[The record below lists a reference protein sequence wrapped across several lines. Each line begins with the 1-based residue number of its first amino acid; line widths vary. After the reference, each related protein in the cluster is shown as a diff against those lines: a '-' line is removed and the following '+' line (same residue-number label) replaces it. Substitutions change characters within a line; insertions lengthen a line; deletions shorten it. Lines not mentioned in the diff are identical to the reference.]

1 MEAVTPRKEDRR
13 KERTRQLLRDALLEL
28 IPEKGYEAI
37 TLQDITDR
45 ANVARPT
52 FYLHFK
58 DKQDLLFS
66 SIREIYDDLVARQSD
81 SHKHTSL
88 AESVMSLKQSDA
100 SDFQH
105 VADFADFYRMMLS
118 DKGSIAFVLMVLE
131 YLSSIMCSEIVEKM
145 ATNGTA
151 GRIPPDFISSF
162 LAGAEI
168 GIANW
173 WLKTNQMRYSP
184 QQIADMMS
192 HLCQLGTG
200 WAMRLNIQPPEVEPD
215 FSEYDH
221 G

>member
-1 MEAVTPRKEDRR
+1 MEAAPPRKEDRR

-37 TLQDITDR
+37 SLQDITDR

-66 SIREIYDDLVARQSD
+66 SLREIYDDLVQRQSD
-81 SHKHTSL
+81 SHKHSNMADVLSDLTQ
-88 AESVMSLKQSDA
+88 ADA

-105 VADFADFYRMMLS
+105 VADYADFYRVMLS

-131 YLSSIMCSEIVEKM
+131 YLGIIMKTEIVDKVM
-145 ATNGTA
+145 YNGTA
-151 GRIPPDFISSF
+151 GNIPPDLISSY
-162 LAGAEI
+162 LAGAEL
-168 GIANW
+168 GIVNW
-173 WLKTNQMRYSP
+173 WLKSNQMRYSP
-184 QQIADMMS
+184 QQVADMMS
-192 HLCQLGTG
+192 YLCQLGTG
-200 WAMRLNIQPPEVEPD
+200 WVLKLNIQPPAEVPD
-215 FSEYDH
+215 FSDYDH

>member
-1 MEAVTPRKEDRR
+1 MEKTTPRKEDRR

-52 FYLHFK
+52 FYLHFS

-66 SIREIYDDLVARQSD
+66 SLREIYDDLAERQHMYCEPLD
-81 SHKHTSL
+81 LLIQSL
-88 AESVMSLKQSDA
+88 DGVGD

-105 VADFADFYRMMLS
+105 VADHADFYRVMLT
-118 DKGSIAFVLMVLE
+118 DKGSMAFVLMVLE
-131 YLSSIMCSEIVEKM
+131 YLSTVMGSELVNKLADENHD
-145 ATNGTA
+145 A
-151 GRIPPDFISSF
+151 RIPADFISSF

-168 GIANW
+168 GIVNW
-173 WLKTNQMRYSP
+173 WLKSNNMRYLP
-184 QQIADMMS
+184 QQVSRMMN
-192 HLCQLGTG
+192 HLSLLGMN
-200 WAMRLNIQPPEVEPD
+200 WALRLDIQPPEQEPD

>member
-1 MEAVTPRKEDRR
+1 METAPARKEDRR
-13 KERTRQLLRDALLEL
+13 KERTRQLLRDALMEI

-37 TLQDITDR
+37 SLQDITDR

-66 SIREIYDDLVARQSD
+66 SLREIYDDLARRQ
-81 SHKHTSL
+81 HMYCEPL
-88 AESVMSLKQSDA
+88 ELLVNNLKGVGD

-105 VADFADFYRMMLS
+105 VADHSDFYKVMLT
-118 DKGSIAFVLMVLE
+118 DKGSMAFLLMVLE
-131 YLSSIMCSEIVEKM
+131 YLSNEIGNELVNKLAEE
-145 ATNGTA
+145 NNTA
-151 GRIPPDFISSF
+151 RIPPDFISSF

-168 GIANW
+168 GIVNW
-173 WLKTNQMRYSP
+173 WLKNNNMRYSP
-184 QQIADMMS
+184 QQVSRMMNYLS
-192 HLCQLGTG
+192 LLGVN
-200 WAMRLNIQPPEVEPD
+200 WALKLDIQVPAEEPD

>member
-1 MEAVTPRKEDRR
+1 METTSAKKEDRR

-37 TLQDITDR
+37 SLQDITDR

-66 SIREIYDDLVARQSD
+66 SLREIYDDLVKRQ
-81 SHKHTSL
+81 HL
-88 AESVMSLKQSDA
+88 AHADVLEAVSNLQAADD

-105 VADFADFYRMMLS
+105 VAEHADFYKVMLS
-118 DKGSIAFVLMVLE
+118 DKGSIAFLIMVLE
-131 YLSSIMCSEIVEKM
+131 YLSTIMHTELVDKVAM
-145 ATNGTA
+145 KGTSA
-151 GRIPPDFISSF
+151 RIPPALIASY
-162 LAGAEI
+162 LAGAEL
-168 GIANW
+168 GIVNW
-173 WLKTNQMRYSP
+173 WLKHNDMRYSP
-184 QQIADMMS
+184 QQLSRMMA
-192 HLCQLGTG
+192 HLCLLGMG
-200 WAMRLNIQPPEVEPD
+200 WAMRLDIQPPDPEPD

>member
-1 MEAVTPRKEDRR
+1 MEATTTRKEDRR

-66 SIREIYDDLVARQSD
+66 SLREIYDDLAKRQHINCEPD
-81 SHKHTSL
+81 EL
-88 AESVMSLKQSDA
+88 LLKSMETGGD
-100 SDFQH
+100 SDFEH
-105 VADFADFYRMMLS
+105 VAENSAFYQTMLS
-118 DKGSIAFVLMVLE
+118 EKGSIAFVLMVLE
-131 YLSSIMCSEIVEKM
+131 YLSTIMGTEFVNKLSEK
-145 ATNGTA
+145 TNP
-151 GRIPPDFISSF
+151 RVPPDFVSSF
-162 LAGAEI
+162 IAGAEI
-168 GIANW
+168 GVVNW
-173 WLKTNQMRYSP
+173 WLKHNHMRYSP
-184 QQIADMMS
+184 QQISRMMN
-192 HLCQLGTG
+192 HVALLGTG
-200 WAMRLNIQPPEVEPD
+200 WALNLDIHPPAEEPD

>member
-81 SHKHTSL
+81 AHKHTSL
-88 AESVMSLKQSDA
+88 TESVMSLKQSDA

-105 VADFADFYRMMLS
+105 VADFADFYRIMLS

-131 YLSSIMCSEIVEKM
+131 YLSSIMCTEMVEK
-145 ATNGTA
+145 
-151 GRIPPDFISSF
+151 
-162 LAGAEI
+162 L
-168 GIANW
+168 
-173 WLKTNQMRYSP
+173 
-184 QQIADMMS
+184 
-192 HLCQLGTG
+192 
-200 WAMRLNIQPPEVEPD
+200 
-215 FSEYDH
+215 
-221 G
+221 

>member
-1 MEAVTPRKEDRR
+1 METVTPRKEDRR

-66 SIREIYDDLVARQSD
+66 SLREIYDDLAQRQHMYCEPLELLVNNLNGVGD
-81 SHKHTSL
+81 
-88 AESVMSLKQSDA
+88 

-105 VADFADFYRMMLS
+105 VADYADFYKVMLT
-118 DKGSIAFVLMVLE
+118 DKGSMAFTLMVLE
-131 YLSSIMCSEIVEKM
+131 YLSHVMGNELVNKLAEENNS
-145 ATNGTA
+145 A
-151 GRIPPDFISSF
+151 RIPPDFISSF

-168 GIANW
+168 GVVNW
-173 WLKTNQMRYSP
+173 WLKSNNMRYSP
-184 QQIADMMS
+184 QQVSRMMNYLS
-192 HLCQLGTG
+192 LLGMN
-200 WAMRLNIQPPEVEPD
+200 WALKLGIQTPTEEPD

>member
-1 MEAVTPRKEDRR
+1 MEAAPHRKEDRR

-28 IPEKGYEAI
+28 IPKKGYEAI
-37 TLQDITDR
+37 TLQNITDR

-66 SIREIYDDLVARQSD
+66 SVREMYDDLVQRQSQ
-81 SHKHTSL
+81 SHKHSNL
-88 AESVMSLKQSDA
+88 AEAVTRLEQADS

-105 VADFADFYRMMLS
+105 VADYADFYRVMLS

-131 YLSSIMCSEIVEKM
+131 YLSTIMRTEIVDKLM
-145 ATNGTA
+145 TNDTA
-151 GRIPPDFISSF
+151 PRIPLDLISSY

-168 GIANW
+168 GIVNW
-173 WLKTNQMRYSP
+173 WLKTNQMQYSP
-184 QQIADMMS
+184 QQVADMMGF
-192 HLCQLGTG
+192 LCQLGTG
-200 WAMRLNIQPPEVEPD
+200 WALKLDIHPPEQEPD

>member
-1 MEAVTPRKEDRR
+1 MEAPSVRREDRR
-13 KERTRQLLRDALLEL
+13 KERTRQLLRDALLKL

-66 SIREIYDDLVARQSD
+66 SLREIYDDLAQRQHVACD
-81 SHKHTSL
+81 PLELL
-88 AESVMSLKQSDA
+88 AEDRKEGLD

-105 VADFADFYRMMLS
+105 VADNVDFYQTMLT
-118 DKGSIAFVLMVLE
+118 DKGSMAFMLMVLE
-131 YLSSIMCSEIVEKM
+131 YLNTVVGHEITQRLSEDNKTPRV
-145 ATNGTA
+145 
-151 GRIPPDFISSF
+151 PSDFISSF
-162 LAGAEI
+162 IAGAEI
-168 GIANW
+168 GVVNW
-173 WLKTNQMRYSP
+173 WLKHNQMRYSP
-184 QQIADMMS
+184 EQISQMMNHVS
-192 HLCQLGTG
+192 LLGTG
-200 WAMRLNIQPPEVEPD
+200 WALKLDIQPPAGEPD

>member
-1 MEAVTPRKEDRR
+1 MVTESIRKEDRR

-66 SIREIYDDLVARQSD
+66 SLREIYDDLAQRQ
-81 SHKHTSL
+81 HVTCEPLELL
-88 AESVMSLKQSDA
+88 AGYPKEEED

-105 VADFADFYRMMLS
+105 VADNVDFYQTMLT

-131 YLSSIMCSEIVEKM
+131 YLSNLIENEMVRKLTEDGQK
-145 ATNGTA
+145 A
-151 GRIPPDFISSF
+151 RIPPDFVSSF
-162 LAGAEI
+162 IAGAEI
-168 GIANW
+168 GVVNW
-173 WLKTNQMRYSP
+173 WLKHNQMRYSP
-184 QQIADMMS
+184 QQISRMMN
-192 HLCQLGTG
+192 HLSVLGMG
-200 WAMRLNIQPPEVEPD
+200 WALKMDIQPPEVEPD
-215 FSEYDH
+215 FSDYDH

>member
-1 MEAVTPRKEDRR
+1 MEATAPRKEDRR

-52 FYLHFK
+52 FYLHFN

-66 SIREIYDDLVARQSD
+66 SLREIYDDLVKRQHQTFSD
-81 SHKHTSL
+81 EHFTEL
-88 AESVMSLKQSDA
+88 VANMERVED

-105 VADFADFYRMMLS
+105 VAEHADFYKAMLS
-118 DKGSIAFVLMVLE
+118 EKGSMAFLMMVME
-131 YLSSIMCSEIVEKM
+131 YLSSIMHTELVKKLAI
-145 ATNGTA
+145 NGTV
-151 GRIPPDFISSF
+151 GNIPTDLISSY
-162 LAGAEI
+162 LAGAEV
-168 GIANW
+168 GIVNW
-173 WLKTNQMRYSP
+173 WLKTNNMQYSP
-184 QQIADMMS
+184 AQIAQMMS
-192 HLCQLGTG
+192 LICMMGTG
-200 WAMRLNIQPPEVEPD
+200 WVLRTEIHPPATEPD